1 MPVVSQYE
9 LSFLKA
15 ASELEINFECTYCK
29 TLDGSNL
36 SSKLVAQAISILI
49 FLVLKIQIIT

>member
-49 FLVLKIQIIT
+49 FLVLKMI